1 MSAACLPA
9 AANVHQ
15 HRLSANAVL
24 PARPEEGDCSY
35 VSGKKSLVAQQLR
48 TNMRV
53 DIIVSVAASRNATF
67 RRMRS
72 RNGAGEL
79 VLTLASPSWHQRHDS
94 RHKCPCPLG
103 REICESLQTA
113 IPQGQFPGARRLL
126 PALIPSMTA
135 PSPRWLH
142 QHLAVRPQ
150 LHRRFPPAQVPASE
164 PANQRSSSRVAEAAF
179 TKPGGTAPR
188 PQIRWNDSVRSPSAL
203 SPLSTSTCAIPF
215 PD

>member
-1 MSAACLPA
+1 
-9 AANVHQ
+9 
-15 HRLSANAVL
+15 
-24 PARPEEGDCSY
+24 
-35 VSGKKSLVAQQLR
+35 
-48 TNMRV
+48 MRV

-126 PALIPSMTA
+126 PTLIPSMTA

-164 PANQRSSSRVAEAAF
+164 PANQRTSARAA
-179 TKPGGTAPR
+179 GLRR
-188 PQIRWNDSVRSPSAL
+188 PL
-203 SPLSTSTCAIPF
+203 SPNQAERHRAPKSDGMILCVPPPLSAHFPPPHAPSRSRISAVGRPDKALLQSASFFFSTRGQ
-215 PD
+215 